1 MISAPA
7 WRGAA
12 FTDADEGDMRDD
24 RRARLRVS
32 SELKI
37 HGDWATVRQVHG
49 SAVVQAREPGDL
61 GEADAVFTE
70 VPGLP
75 LAVLTADCHGVV
87 IRSDASVG
95 VAHAGWRGAASG
107 VVGALREEMS
117 RHGGPPHLAAIGPGI
132 GPCCFEVGP
141 EVSRLFPG
149 QVATTS
155 WGTESVDLEG
165 ALRDQLDGLEIWALG
180 RCTRHHHDMLSHRR
194 DGTRARMASIA
205 WLP

>member
-1 MISAPA
+1 MISAPE

-12 FTDADEGDMRDD
+12 FTDADEGDMRGD

-32 SELKI
+32 SELEI
-37 HGDWATVRQVHG
+37 PDDWATVRQVHG
-49 SAVVQAREPGDL
+49 STVVEAREPGDL

-70 VPGLP
+70 VSGLP

-87 IRSDASVG
+87 LRSDASVG

-117 RHGGPPHLAAIGPGI
+117 RHGGTPHRAAIGPGI

-149 QVATTS
+149 RVATTS

-165 ALRDQLDGLEIWALG
+165 VLRDQLDGLEIWAAG
-180 RCTRHHHDMLSHRR
+180 RCTSHHDDMLSHRR
-194 DGTRARMASIA
+194 DGTKARMASIG